1 MASRIQGITVEIG
14 GDTTKL
20 SSALFG
26 VNKEIKN
33 TQSQLKDVE
42 KLLKLDPTNTELLA
56 QKQRLLGDAIKETK
70 DKLDTLKTA
79 ASQANEQL
87 QKGDIT
93 KEQYDGLQREIQET
107 EQKLKSLEEQAAKT
121 NTTLLKIDEVGG
133 KLKDVGDKVS
143 GVGKALMPVSAGV
156 TALGTAAVKMT
167 SDFDSGMSRVA
178 AISGATDEELAKLR
192 QTAKDLGASTAFSA
206 SEAAAGMENL
216 ASAGFEVNEIIE
228 AMPGMLDL
236 AASSGEDLASSAD
249 IAASTLR
256 GFGMDA
262 SEAGHVADVL
272 AQNAAATNAAVADT
286 GEAMKYIAPLANTVG
301 LEFEE
306 VAASIGIMANAGI
319 KGSQAGTTLRGALS
333 RLAKP
338 TDPMIAKM
346 EELGLSFYNADG
358 QMKSLSEMVSMLQTN
373 MEGLTDEQ
381 KQNALVTL
389 FGQEAL
395 SGMMVLMEAG
405 PEQIDALTDSYRNCD
420 GAAASMAQTMM
431 DNLGGDME
439 ELGGSIETLAI
450 SVGEIMVPVIRE
462 IVAKLQEFMD
472 KLNALDPATKELIVK
487 IGLVVAALGPFLLIL
502 GKIISVAGSAMQ
514 GFVKLAQ
521 GARLLVTNISGA
533 SGIFG
538 KLGAALGGISA
549 PVMAV
554 VAVIGTLTAAFMTLW
569 NTNEGFRAAITEIW
583 NGIVATVQGFCQEIV
598 EKVNSLGFD
607 FQNITEML
615 KAIWNGFC
623 SLLAPVFTGAF
634 QLIADTLR
642 VVLNTIS
649 GILSVFIGIFTGD
662 WQGAWEGVKQIFVG
676 IWEFI
681 KNTFINIL
689 NTLKGVADAFLGLFG
704 TDWNTVWTAIKDFFI
719 GIWNS
724 ISSFFSGVLSGIQSA
739 ATTVWNAVS
748 GFFTTVL
755 TGIQTTFTTVWNAIK
770 TAVTTVMTAIQT
782 TVSTVWNAI
791 STAVSTVLNTI
802 KTVVLT
808 VWNAIKT
815 AITTVMTAIQ
825 TTITTVWNAI
835 YTTIEPLLTA
845 FKYLFETI
853 WQAIQILIG
862 NAMTAIQTTVTNV
875 WNAIVASSRHCFR
888 AFRQQ

>member
-20 SSALFG
+20 SSALSG

-93 KEQYDGLQREIQET
+93 QEQYDSLQREIQET

-178 AISGATDEELAKLR
+178 AISAATDEELAKLR

-346 EELGLSFYNADG
+346 DELGLSFYNADG

-420 GAAASMAQTMM
+420 GAAASMAETMM
-431 DNLGGDME
+431 DNLGGDIE

-450 SVGEIMVPVIRE
+450 SVGEIMIPVIRE

-502 GKIISVAGSAMQ
+502 GKIISVTGSAMQ
-514 GFVKLAQ
+514 GFV
-521 GARLLVTNISGA
+521 
-533 SGIFG
+533 

-569 NTNEGFRAAITEIW
+569 NTNEGFRTAITEIW
-583 NGIVATVQGFCQEIV
+583 SGIVATVQGFCQEIV
-598 EKVNSLGFD
+598 EKINALGFD
-607 FQNITEML
+607 FQNITEVL

-623 SLLAPVFTGAF
+623 SVLAPVFTGAF
-634 QLIADTLR
+634 QLISDTLS

-649 GILSVFIGIFTGD
+649 GLLSVFIGIFTGN

-681 KNTFINIL
+681 KNTFSNIL

-704 TDWNTVWTAIKDFFI
+704 TDWNTVWTGNKNFFI

-724 ISSFFSGVLSGIQSA
+724 ISSFFSGVLSGIQSV

-770 TAVTTVMTAIQT
+770 TAVTTVMAAIQT
-782 TVSTVWNAI
+782 TISTVWNAI

-815 AITTVMTAIQ
+815 
-825 TTITTVWNAI
+825 TIGELSGTGLKRRFSGDFRRF
-835 YTTIEPLLTA
+835 LLRMCVHT
-845 FKYLFETI
+845 FE
-853 WQAIQILIG
+853 
-862 NAMTAIQTTVTNV
+862 NV
-875 WNAIVASSRHCFR
+875 
-888 AFRQQ
+888 

>member
-20 SSALFG
+20 SSALSS

-93 KEQYDGLQREIQET
+93 QEQYDGLQREIEKT

-143 GVGKALMPVSAGV
+143 GVGTALMPVSAGV

-178 AISGATDEELAKLR
+178 AISGATDEELARLR

-346 EELGLSFYNADG
+346 DELGLSFYNADG
-358 QMKSLSEMVSMLQTN
+358 QMKSLSEMISMLQTN

-420 GAAASMAQTMM
+420 GAAASMAETMM
-431 DNLGGDME
+431 DNLGGDIE

-472 KLNALDPATKELIVK
+472 KLNALDSATKELIVK

-502 GKIISVAGSAMQ
+502 GKIISVAGSTMQ

-521 GARLLVTNISGA
+521 GARLLMTKISGA

-554 VAVIGTLTAAFMTLW
+554 VAVIGTLIAAFMTLW
-569 NTNEGFRAAITEIW
+569 NTNEGFRTAITEIW

-598 EKVNSLGFD
+598 EKINALGFD
-607 FQNITEML
+607 FQNITEVL

-623 SLLAPVFTGAF
+623 SVLAPVFTGAF
-634 QLIADTLR
+634 QLISDTLS

-649 GILSVFIGIFTGD
+649 GLLSVFIGIFTGD

-681 KNTFINIL
+681 KS
-689 NTLKGVADAFLGLFG
+689 TL
-704 TDWNTVWTAIKDFFI
+704 T
-719 GIWNS
+719 
-724 ISSFFSGVLSGIQSA
+724 
-739 ATTVWNAVS
+739 
-748 GFFTTVL
+748 
-755 TGIQTTFTTVWNAIK
+755 
-770 TAVTTVMTAIQT
+770 
-782 TVSTVWNAI
+782 
-791 STAVSTVLNTI
+791 
-802 KTVVLT
+802 
-808 VWNAIKT
+808 
-815 AITTVMTAIQ
+815 
-825 TTITTVWNAI
+825 
-835 YTTIEPLLTA
+835 
-845 FKYLFETI
+845 
-853 WQAIQILIG
+853 
-862 NAMTAIQTTVTNV
+862 
-875 WNAIVASSRHCFR
+875 H
-888 AFRQQ
+888 

>member
-20 SSALFG
+20 SSALSG

-93 KEQYDGLQREIQET
+93 QEQYDSLQREIQET

-216 ASAGFEVNEIIE
+216 ASAGFEVNEFIE

-346 EELGLSFYNADG
+346 DELGLSFYNADG

-420 GAAASMAQTMM
+420 GAAASMAETMM
-431 DNLGGDME
+431 DNLGGDIE

-450 SVGEIMVPVIRE
+450 SVGEIMIPVIRE

-502 GKIISVAGSAMQ
+502 GKIISVTGSAMQ
-514 GFVKLAQ
+514 GFV
-521 GARLLVTNISGA
+521 
-533 SGIFG
+533 

-569 NTNEGFRAAITEIW
+569 NTNEGFRTAITEIW
-583 NGIVATVQGFCQEIV
+583 SGIVATVQGFCQEIV
-598 EKVNSLGFD
+598 EKINALGFD
-607 FQNITEML
+607 FQNITEVL

-623 SLLAPVFTGAF
+623 SVLAPVFTGAF
-634 QLIADTLR
+634 QLISDTLS

-649 GILSVFIGIFTGD
+649 GLLSVFIGIFTGN

-681 KNTFINIL
+681 KNTFSNIL

-704 TDWNTVWTAIKDFFI
+704 TDWNTVWTGNKNFFI

-724 ISSFFSGVLSGIQSA
+724 ISSFFSGVLSGIQSV

-770 TAVTTVMTAIQT
+770 TAVTTVMAAIQT
-782 TVSTVWNAI
+782 TISTVWNAI

-815 AITTVMTAIQ
+815 
-825 TTITTVWNAI
+825 TIGELSGTGLKRRFSGDFRRF
-835 YTTIEPLLTA
+835 LLRMCVHT
-845 FKYLFETI
+845 FE
-853 WQAIQILIG
+853 
-862 NAMTAIQTTVTNV
+862 NV
-875 WNAIVASSRHCFR
+875 
-888 AFRQQ
+888 

>member
-20 SSALFG
+20 SSALSG

-93 KEQYDGLQREIQET
+93 QEQYDSLQREIQET

-192 QTAKDLGASTAFSA
+192 QTAKDLGASTACSA
-206 SEAAAGMENL
+206 AEAAAGMETQ

-346 EELGLSFYNADG
+346 DELGLSFYNADG

-420 GAAASMAQTMM
+420 GAAASMAETMM
-431 DNLGGDME
+431 DNLGGDIE

-450 SVGEIMVPVIRE
+450 SVGEIMIPVIRE

-502 GKIISVAGSAMQ
+502 GKIISVTGFAMQ

-569 NTNEGFRAAITEIW
+569 NTNEGFRTAITEIW
-583 NGIVATVQGFCQEIV
+583 SGIVATVQGFCQEIV
-598 EKVNSLGFD
+598 EKINALGFD
-607 FQNITEML
+607 FQNITEVL

-623 SLLAPVFTGAF
+623 SVLAPVFTGAF
-634 QLIADTLR
+634 QLISDTLS

-649 GILSVFIGIFTGD
+649 GLLSVFIGIFTGN

-681 KNTFINIL
+681 KNTFRNIL

-704 TDWNTVWTAIKDFFI
+704 TDWNTVWTGNKNFFI

-724 ISSFFSGVLSGIQSA
+724 ISSFFSGVLSGIQSV

-770 TAVTTVMTAIQT
+770 TAVTTVMAAIQT
-782 TVSTVWNAI
+782 TISTVWNAI

-815 AITTVMTAIQ
+815 
-825 TTITTVWNAI
+825 TIGELSGTGLKRRFSGDFRRF
-835 YTTIEPLLTA
+835 LLRMCVHT
-845 FKYLFETI
+845 FE
-853 WQAIQILIG
+853 
-862 NAMTAIQTTVTNV
+862 NV
-875 WNAIVASSRHCFR
+875 
-888 AFRQQ
+888 